1 MTNPELDTFT
11 TLAQNKDLTPQK
23 KIEDLKAIMK
33 VVQTGMLT
41 TRDKNGNM
49 HSRAMTPASPHS
61 ETQLTL
67 YFVANNCSKKFDEL
81 GCDKNVNVSFYDEKT
96 TNWAS
101 FSGVAKV
108 TQDREEINKHWSTL
122 ISSYFGD
129 LKDGIHKG
137 DEHDPRVSIIEV
149 VPNEICYWVATQGTV
164 ARAVGGL
171 IDTVTGK
178 TNVPGEL
185 RTITKSEIQL
195 TQGLHSK

>member
-1 MTNPELDTFT
+1 MEYMH
-11 TLAQNKDLTPQK
+11 
-23 KIEDLKAIMK
+23 LK
-33 VVQTGMLT
+33 L
-41 TRDKNGNM
+41 
-49 HSRAMTPASPHS
+49 
-61 ETQLTL
+61 
-67 YFVANNCSKKFDEL
+67 FV
-81 GCDKNVNVSFYDEKT
+81 
-96 TNWAS
+96 
-101 FSGVAKV
+101 
-108 TQDREEINKHWSTL
+108 RR

-185 RTITKSEIQL
+185 RTFLIIINT
-195 TQGLHSK
+195 